1 MSELNSD
8 TACRITEARLGVCDG
23 GTFGF
28 HFTLS
33 GKGWGVGYTKWFM
46 WSGKAPDPAVMA
58 EAMKWIDGLL
68 RDAKVDSLHKLVGKP
83 AVAFNVGIGEY
94 CKGFRIM
101 TEVV

>member
-1 MSELNSD
+1 MGDLSSD
-8 TACRITEARLGVCDG
+8 TACRITEARLGVSDY

-28 HFTLS
+28 HFALS
-33 GKGWGVGYTKWFM
+33 GNGWGVGYTKWFM
-46 WSGKAPDPAVMA
+46 WSGKDPEPDAMA
-58 EAMKWIDGLL
+58 DAMKWLDGLL

-83 AVAFNVGIGEY
+83 AVAFNVGIGEV